1 MVVHYVFWW
10 CISILLRWL
19 MDWPT
24 MVLQRQVVLHY
35 VSVCV
40 VYRTGLTEGL
50 YASILELLLQ

>member
-1 MVVHYVFWW
+1 
-10 CISILLRWL
+10 

-24 MVLQRQVVLHY
+24 VVLQRQVVLHY